1 MALSLTHQLLILEHT
16 EGPKTL
22 VTFET
27 FDQIDETDQQ
37 KDNDKGPFTYY
48 VSRRRGEGG
57 KPKAK
62 GCGSEK
68 FSTKGFYRNKNV
80 DKEGNWFRFYHS

>member
-1 MALSLTHQLLILEHT
+1 MILAVQTQSEEDQYVALSLTHQLLILEHT

-57 KPKAK
+57 KPKA
-62 GCGSEK
+62 
-68 FSTKGFYRNKNV
+68 
-80 DKEGNWFRFYHS
+80 DH